1 MNKDKIIELNGE
13 DYLICEDVVIDNV
26 NYLYVIS
33 LDGKKYSVLKR
44 EVTETDDTV
53 ESITDE
59 ATIKKVLENIGAEEN
74 I

>member
-1 MNKDKIIELNGE
+1 MTNKVIDLNGE
-13 DYLICEDVVIDNV
+13 DYLICNDVVIDNV

-33 LDGKKYSVLKR
+33 MDGKKYSVLKR
-44 EVTETDDTV
+44 VVTDTEDTV

-59 ATIKKVLENIGAEEN
+59 AMIKKVLEMVGAQEN